1 VKNWH
6 NAAQNMKNNL
16 RDLIDHRSFVTA
28 DQTVGQVFQ
37 LFSRQTFEFMGVLEG
52 ERLLGMCA
60 KHNIGLLLGTQY
72 GYSLFAHKAIRDH
85 LMTDPVCIV
94 VGTDIHDVF
103 RTVFART
110 MDGFYDDVLLTG
122 LNGEFIGLIHTLT
135 LIKLQN
141 RFHLENIHILEE
153 QQRELNLKNAQIQTD
168 LRMSRELQQAL
179 LPVHYPTFPPE
190 AESSAS
196 SLKFYHSYH
205 PLGIVG
211 GDFFHVRQLSDFIAG
226 IFIADVMGHGVPAA
240 LITAMLRALLE
251 KCGQEA
257 MDPGQLL
264 AEVNSETTKI
274 LAQIYNETMFAT
286 ALYLVV
292 DAEHGTIRYAT
303 AGHPSPIHVRN
314 RLGLV
319 ETMEHPDPGTIL
331 GVFENAIFPVHEMT
345 VEPEDW
351 ILLFT
356 DGIFEFEDV
365 QGLEFGLERL
375 KDAIKEGVN
384 RPIAEAVENLLINVR
399 NYSKNNG
406 FSDDVCLLAVD
417 INSLPKYT

>member
-1 VKNWH
+1 
-6 NAAQNMKNNL
+6 MKTNL
-16 RDLIDHRSFVTA
+16 QDLIDHRSFVTA
-28 DQTVGQVFQ
+28 DDTVGLVFQ
-37 LFSRQTFEFMGVLEG
+37 LFSGQAIEFMAVVDG

-72 GYSLFAHKAIRDH
+72 GYSLFAHKKIRDH
-85 LMTDPVCIV
+85 LMQSPVYTA

-103 RTVFART
+103 RTVFARS
-110 MDGFYDDVLLTG
+110 MDCFYDDVLLTG
-122 LNGEFIGLIHTLT
+122 KNGEFLGLIHTLT

-153 QQRELNLKNAQIQTD
+153 QQREINLKNAQIETD

-190 AESSAS
+190 AEATVS
-196 SLKFYHSYH
+196 SLKFCHHYY
-205 PLGIVG
+205 PFGVVG

-251 KCGQEA
+251 KCGEEA
-257 MDPGQLL
+257 TNPSQLL
-264 AEVNSETTKI
+264 AQINNETTKI
-274 LAQIYNETMFAT
+274 LAQINNVTLFAT
-286 ALYLVV
+286 ALYLIV
-292 DAEHGTIRYAT
+292 DAKNGSIRYAT
-303 AGHPSPIHVRN
+303 AGHPSPILIRN

-331 GVFENAIFPVHEMT
+331 GIFENAIFPMHEMT
-345 VEPEDW
+345 IEPDDR

-356 DGIFEFEDV
+356 DGLFEFEDR
-365 QGLEFGLERL
+365 QGLEFGLQRL
-375 KDAIKEGVN
+375 MDTVEKGIN
-384 RPIAEAVENLLINVR
+384 LPISEAVESLITNVR
-399 NYSKNNG
+399 NYSKNNQ

-417 INSLPKYT
+417 INSVSK